1 MLGHRSRSANS
12 CHSRLMRAQRI
23 DGQAGAVTL
32 TAQALV
38 AQWIEHAPP
47 KRGMQVR
54 FLPGALPVM
63 RAAPVALP
71 RGDRPS
77 RVVTARHATK
87 NILQRGSDTGCQ
99 LDRVLASAPRRLRDR
114 VDACLSL

>member
-1 MLGHRSRSANS
+1 MDDAAPAAGRGATIGRVPGGYP
-12 CHSRLMRAQRI
+12 Q
-23 DGQAGAVTL
+23 QA
-32 TAQALV
+32 ALV

-63 RAAPVALP
+63 RAASVALP

-87 NILQRGSDTGCQ
+87 NILRRGSDTGCG
-99 LDRVLASAPRRLRDR
+99 LDRVLASAPRRLQDR